1 MVSITDC
8 ITSFIDGRVRLR
20 HEALKDPSTADMVT
34 ALLGGVDGVES
45 VRANPLTGSLLIF
58 YDAEK
63 LSRETLLE
71 LARQGAALLPEEE
84 KGRGRARGPASEL
97 MAMVLSR
104 SATRLAN
111 RAMLVSL
118 LLSLAGAFA
127 GGGSLHR
134 AAGAAFALASLQHM
148 AAHRKTLW

>member
-1 MVSITDC
+1 MLSVTDC

-20 HEALKDPSTADMVT
+20 HEALKDPSTADIVT

-71 LARQGAALLPEEE
+71 LARQGAALLPVKDGKKNGAE
-84 KGRGRARGPASEL
+84 GVRSLADML
-97 MAMVLSR
+97 LSR
-104 SATRLAN
+104 RASRLAG
-111 RAMLVSL
+111 RVMLVSL
-118 LLSLAGAFA
+118 PLSLAGAVSGMGA
-127 GGGSLHR
+127 LHR
-134 AAGAAFALASLQHM
+134 ISGAVFTLASLQHM
-148 AAHRKTLW
+148 AAHRKMLW